1 MNAET
6 FLKRYFGT
14 DELPDTFTVAQVIEV
29 VGLALNESSDKRSDL
44 DEHRI
49 KTLLTTLKQ
58 IEDTTTDVVAGM
70 AARRAR
76 INEEDE

>member
-1 MNAET
+1 MNAEA
-6 FLKRYFGT
+6 FLKRYLGT
-14 DELPDTFTVAQVIEV
+14 DELADTFTATQVIEV

-44 DEHRI
+44 DELRI
-49 KTLLTTLKQ
+49 KALLTTLKQ